1 MKPRMTSSLTIRLPG
16 PAARHL
22 RARAR
27 ALGISPSQLA
37 RTVLEKEIG
46 VPEGEPSAFKLTE
59 RWIGVVRGD
68 GISRARDARRTLE
81 SWKPDRRG

>member
-1 MKPRMTSSLTIRLPG
+1 MTATLTIRLPG
-16 PAARHL
+16 PAVRHL

-27 ALGISPSQLA
+27 SLGISPSELA

-46 VPEGEPSAFKLTE
+46 VADGEPSALDLTK
-59 RWIGVVRGD
+59 RWVGSVRSSTVKG
-68 GISRARDARRTLE
+68 RNARRALA